1 MRELITYLTAVCLLA
16 FIIIF
21 LLAVHSWDWR
31 KMMCHMVNKQ
41 CDWVWR
47 YNEPRY
53 VDHHKAVYPGRP
65 HWVGLYQC
73 SRCFT
78 WSDGCARWEQRS
90 RQLTEMDLK
99 IGPHD

>member
-1 MRELITYLTAVCLLA
+1 VRELLTYLTALCLLG
-16 FIIIF
+16 FIVIF
-21 LLAVHSWDWR
+21 LLAVHSWDWN
-31 KMMCHMVNKQ
+31 KLLCHMVHKQ
-41 CDWVWR
+41 CDWQWR

-53 VDHHKAVYPGRP
+53 DLAERP
-65 HWVGLYQC
+65 RAHWVGLYQC

-90 RQLTEMDLK
+90 RQLTEMDLE

>member
-1 MRELITYLTAVCLLA
+1 MRELLTYLAALGLLS
-16 FIIIF
+16 FIVIF
-21 LLAVHSWDWR
+21 LLAVHSWDWN
-31 KMMCHMVNKQ
+31 KLMCHMFHPN
-41 CDWVWR
+41 CDWQWR

-53 VDHHKAVYPGRP
+53 DLAERP
-65 HWVGLYQC
+65 RAHWVGLYQC